1 MYQLKSKKRI
11 FISQRTTRG
20 TTLRLN
26 FIWSFLLHTPALF
39 WYHFILIFQK
49 VHSLPSWSSI
59 KNIHFSKFY
68 PQQKKKNKKDFSC
81 LSEYRDLNKT
91 SRITKLGLSL
101 SIKSVLC
108 VCVCVCECIYVC
120 ECECVWESIPL
131 YVHISRTFETTKII
145 NNSWAWLTPINMPLT
160 CTPCSTFKDLG
171 QQYLLWG

>member
-68 PQQKKKNKKDFSC
+68 PQQKKKIKKTF
-81 LSEYRDLNKT
+81 LALVNIE
-91 SRITKLGLSL
+91 IWIKLPESQNLVSL
-101 SIKSVLC
+101 SQSNLYSVC
-108 VCVCVCECIYVC
+108 VCVCVSVYMYVNVNVC
-120 ECECVWESIPL
+120 EKVSHFMFIFQEHL
-131 YVHISRTFETTKII
+131 K
-145 NNSWAWLTPINMPLT
+145 
-160 CTPCSTFKDLG
+160 
-171 QQYLLWG
+171 QQK